1 LQHRWCKKKVV
12 PLFSQATDTRSYVRR
27 DDIKSIAKSITDQYR
42 VHRMRK
48 FVINITDDI
57 IRHIIT
63 FLFIWLMSELRFV
76 LRRAL

>member
-1 LQHRWCKKKVV
+1 MMQEKKKLAT
-12 PLFSQATDTRSYVRR
+12 LFSQATDTRSYVTR

-42 VHRMRK
+42 AHRMRK

-63 FLFIWLMSELRFV
+63 FLFIRLMSELRFV
-76 LRRAL
+76 LRRTL